1 LKLYVRVC
9 SLDPRTQTSFFVLLC
24 LLYNIGS
31 VKVKFSWVEHLPE
44 TKKEQRNRTK
54 GQHTGLRNEEKFTLK
69 NGEKVSLSS
78 SGFLRISVADT
89 GAGMTEDQSSNAF
102 EQGTQFNVNELQC
115 GQGSGLGLYIA
126 KGIMDQHH
134 GAMSVSS
141 KGLGKGTEFTMSIP
155 VYHDKI
161 RNNEEEV
168 EDSFSEQLGFKA
180 EKSSGR
186 PQQSCSNLRIL
197 VVDDSDTNRKFLT
210 RILQNHGHTCD
221 QARNGSEAVEIIL
234 ESMVDNRDLDDGT
247 NHDENHYD
255 AVLLDYE
262 MPVMN
267 GPTAAK
273 KMRVLG
279 SDAFIVG
286 ITGNL
291 LPEDIE
297 HFKDQGANEVLPKPF
312 NISDLE
318 EILMEYGVGFRG
330 KDT

>member
-1 LKLYVRVC
+1 VC
-9 SLDPRTQTSFFVLLC
+9 ALSIPGRKPHFLLC
-24 LLYNIGS
+24 FILFYLLYNIGN
-31 VKVKFSWVEHLPE
+31 VKVKFSWVQHLSE
-44 TKKEQRNRTK
+44 TKKEQRDRRK

-69 NGEKVSLSS
+69 KGDKVSLTS
-78 SGFLRISVADT
+78 SGFLRITVADT
-89 GAGMTEDQSSNAF
+89 GAGMTEEQLSNVF
-102 EQGTQFNVNELQC
+102 EQGTQFNVNELQR

-134 GAMSVSS
+134 GTLSVSS
-141 KGLGKGTEFTMSIP
+141 EGLGKGTEFTMSIP
-155 VYHDKI
+155 VYHDNT
-161 RNNEEEV
+161 RNSEEEA
-168 EDSFSEQLGFKA
+168 EDSFSEHFEFKA
-180 EKSSGR
+180 KKSSGR
-186 PQQSCSNLRIL
+186 PHQSCSNLRIL

-221 QARNGSEAVEIIL
+221 QARNGSEAVDKIL
-234 ESMVDNRDLDDGT
+234 ETMVDNRCSDDGT

-273 KMRVLG
+273 QMRVLG

-330 KDT
+330 KYT